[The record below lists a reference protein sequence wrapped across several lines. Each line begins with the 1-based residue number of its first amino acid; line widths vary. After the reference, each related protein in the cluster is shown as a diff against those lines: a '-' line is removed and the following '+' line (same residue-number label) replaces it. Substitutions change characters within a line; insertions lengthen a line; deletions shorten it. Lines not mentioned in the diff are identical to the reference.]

1 MEKFKNSNNGLTLNK
16 IYSLFEDV
24 NKMNKKFSPIK
35 NNNFR
40 KTSTYQPISTKYEN
54 ESAGYPGVAVRIVNN
69 DTKFSATST
78 KNGTRKQQNFPD
90 NVTSV
95 KLIRESGIIKYSY
108 NNNIPITLEN
118 YNDFTEFF
126 NTPVSI
132 GGIIDSNNQI
142 DRCIVMTISD
152 LVIKMDP

>member
-1 MEKFKNSNNGLTLNK
+1 MHTICL
-16 IYSLFEDV
+16 YV
-24 NKMNKKFSPIK
+24 H
-35 NNNFR
+35 
-40 KTSTYQPISTKYEN
+40 
-54 ESAGYPGVAVRIVNN
+54 
-69 DTKFSATST
+69 
-78 KNGTRKQQNFPD
+78 
-90 NVTSV
+90 
-95 KLIRESGIIKYSY
+95 
-108 NNNIPITLEN
+108 TLEN